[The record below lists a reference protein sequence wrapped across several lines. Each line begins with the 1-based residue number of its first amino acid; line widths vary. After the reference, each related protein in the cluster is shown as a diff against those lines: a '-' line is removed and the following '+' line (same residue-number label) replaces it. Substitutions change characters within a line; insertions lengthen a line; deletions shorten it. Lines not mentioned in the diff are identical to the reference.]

1 MKNGDAGSEPQG
13 CLSLE
18 REAIPMNEVLVKL
31 LFQYGPFAILVLYV
45 SVTIPQALKFFK
57 KTPQNKNGTA
67 RFILIANWIAF
78 FVISAICIYV
88 WVEFNVKDAAIIQG
102 QLIGLPEGTSVTSPF
117 QNLYLRRV
125 YGQKERADFL
135 WAIIRSQKLP
145 RGEPIDFYIQEPGN
159 NNPPIYKLPVDDDMY
174 NDVVVLTY
182 HAATK
187 KLCRERGR
195 EQSCLE
201 KRDLISGKQ
210 QQTNQAEGSGFQWI
224 PTVHAQGKTD
234 LTGMSARLDSNDPV
248 VREGAW
254 KDLVAVGQDASDYV
268 SRVLSDPKSSSR
280 LRLSVLVAL
289 NDPKA
294 KWSLTQQ
301 ANCAILHAV
310 NNPDP
315 TLKEQADK
323 YVSAHRDL
331 PDPAHCTKSTAI
343 SSPGLMPTQ
352 PDRISAIELNEVSE
366 DLSIEALTAHPDLLR
381 VAQTLKG
388 DPKLSLAL
396 LLYDLSET
404 HSANLP
410 WSRQQK
416 LALQNLLWDNGWLPT
431 YKISEAHAAIN
442 GIAVSPD
449 GKLLAVALDNRSAQ
463 IWEMSSGKQL
473 HSFEGHRSSVRSVA
487 FSNDGARLATAGRD
501 GLVKLW
507 DVKTGDDVGIRLQNG
522 TPLIR
527 VMFSPDDSLLLTQD
541 TDRRVAVWSAS
552 DGRKLYQLPLVG
564 IQPITTI
571 AFVQDSGLLASGHFD
586 GQIRFWDAKTGQP
599 KKSLR
604 DFTDGI
610 SSLNFSADGTKL
622 FAVSSNKAD
631 SVAKWIDI
639 QTDRIIRT
647 YSGSRKQVTIESG
660 NLDQGGLLLAGT
672 SYSNLKIWQA
682 VSGDDIAILH
692 GHRNWRSTFEVVPLS
707 PMTLICWNKDT
718 VRVMP
723 LDFDELVR
731 AAKGFART
739 ISASECNQYLK
750 ASTCPALNLP

>member
-1 MKNGDAGSEPQG
+1 
-13 CLSLE
+13 
-18 REAIPMNEVLVKL
+18 MNEVLVKL

-88 WVEFNVKDAAIIQG
+88 WLDFNVKDAAIIQG
-102 QLIGLPEGTSVTSPF
+102 QLIGLPEGDSVTSPF

-125 YGQKERADFL
+125 YGQKDRADFI
-135 WAIIRSQKLP
+135 WAIIGNKKLP
-145 RGEPIDFYIQEPGN
+145 RGELIDFYIQEPGN
-159 NNPPIYKLPVDDDMY
+159 NNPPIYKLPVDDDLY
-174 NDVVVLTY
+174 NDVVVLAY

-201 KRDLISGKQ
+201 KRDLISAKQ
-210 QQTNQAEGSGFQWI
+210 QQINQAEGSGFQWV
-224 PTVHAQGKTD
+224 PTVHAQVKTD

-254 KDLVAVGQDASDYV
+254 KDLVAAGQDASDYV
-268 SRVLSDPKSSSR
+268 NRVLSDPKSSSR

-310 NNPDP
+310 NDPDR

-331 PDPAHCTKSTAI
+331 LDLAHCPKSTPTSAAE
-343 SSPGLMPTQ
+343 LMATQ
-352 PDRISAIELNEVSE
+352 PDRHSVPESNMFPKDVI
-366 DLSIEALTAHPDLLR
+366 TAVPVTTRPNLLR
-381 VAQTLKG
+381 VAQALKG

-416 LALQNLLWDNGWLPT
+416 LALQNLLWDKGWLPT
-431 YKISEAHAAIN
+431 YKMSGAHAAIN
-442 GIAVSPD
+442 GIDVSPD
-449 GKLLAVALDNRSAQ
+449 GTLLAVALENGSSQ

-473 HSFEGHRSSVRSVA
+473 HSFEGHRYSVQSVA
-487 FSNDGARLATAGRD
+487 FSNNGARLATAGRD

-522 TPLIR
+522 RPLIR
-527 VMFSPDDSLLLTQD
+527 VMFSPDDSSLLTQD
-541 TDRRVAVWSAS
+541 TDHRVVVWSAS
-552 DGRKLYQLPLVG
+552 DGRELYQLRLAG
-564 IQPITTI
+564 NFMQPVTTV
-571 AFVQDSGLLASGHFD
+571 AFVPESGLLASGHTD
-586 GQIRFWDAKTGQP
+586 GEIRFWDAKTGEP
-599 KKSLR
+599 RKSWR

-610 SSLNFSADGTKL
+610 SSLNFSADGTQL
-622 FAVSSNKAD
+622 FAVSSNNAG
-631 SVAKWIDI
+631 SVEAKWMDI
-639 QTDRIIRT
+639 QTSRIIRT

-660 NLDQGGLLLAGT
+660 TLDQGGLFLAGT
-672 SYSNLKIWQA
+672 SDSNLKIWDA
-682 VSGDDIAILH
+682 ASGDDIVILH
-692 GHRNWRSTFEVVPLS
+692 GHGNWRSSVGVAAPGL
-707 PMTLICWNKDT
+707 MKLICWNKDT
-718 VRVMP
+718 VRAMP
-723 LDFDELVR
+723 LDFDELVH
-731 AAKGFART
+731 AAKGYARKM
-739 ISASECNQYLK
+739 SASECNQYLK